1 MFLDS
6 FNLFNCDESANE
18 LEFLLNSST
27 QITVLPNVEKLVKDS
42 QSLEEYYRQSS
53 STIRGNNLY
62 YHH

>member
-6 FNLFNCDESANE
+6 FDLFNCDESANE

-42 QSLEEYYRQSS
+42 RSLEKDYSQSL
-53 STIRGNNLY
+53 TIRGNNLY

>member
-6 FNLFNCDESANE
+6 FDLFNCDESANG

-42 QSLEEYYRQSS
+42 QSLVEDYSQPL
-53 STIRGNNLY
+53 TIRGNNLY

>member
-6 FNLFNCDESANE
+6 FDLFNCDESANE

-27 QITVLPNVEKLVKDS
+27 QITVLPNVELVEDYS
-42 QSLEEYYRQSS
+42 QLL
-53 STIRGNNLY
+53 TICGNNLY